1 MATKAEKE
9 KISVVA
15 QANPAVAKNLTA
27 CLEIRD
33 SLVEGKSDEQ
43 KALEDA
49 IASTSDESLKR
60 ALSERLNAIQKR
72 SNVALPEVLKA
83 IEAIGV
89 SVPQILRLGISK
101 YVSQT
106 SYGYVQRSKE

>member
-1 MATKAEKE
+1 MATKTEKE

-15 QANPAVAKNLTA
+15 QANPALAKNLTA
-27 CLEIRD
+27 CLELRD
-33 SLVEGKSDEQ
+33 SLVEGKSSEE

-49 IASTSDESLKR
+49 ITATSDEALKQ
-60 ALSERLNAIQKR
+60 ALNERLSALHRKN
-72 SNVALPEVLKA
+72 NVALPEVLKA
-83 IEAIGV
+83 IEALGV

-106 SYGYVQRSKE
+106 SYGYVQRSKN